1 MIPAIAIGSMTGIR
15 IRAITSTN
23 DGSLTSMIA
32 ERKTGAASRMNQA
45 WKVVGGG
52 FVAQLFVVGFFT
64 YAVSLLVVPVRGEFG
79 ASLEQ
84 VMYSLTVGTLA
95 GFVLQPVAGAMVDR
109 FSVRWIM
116 AVGALIYAAGLYATA
131 QATTLS
137 GYILLFGLTMALA
150 NAFAGSLCASAVIS
164 RWFSATR
171 GRALGIAAIGTSLGG
186 VIVPWLIAYWLQ
198 LYGWRTAL
206 ELFALATL
214 LVMLPVMLLAIRDN
228 PPPEPVTRA
237 ADSDSKQPDTAS
249 KVAALSL
256 GGILRN
262 QSFWSLGLSLGLL
275 FAAYSSLLSNIT
287 PYITDTGGSE
297 AQASTLIMVIALAGL
312 VGKLAFGF
320 AADKFSLKAG
330 LWVAQLFVIVALL
343 MLARLPTLIPQM
355 AAATLLGLAAGGML
369 PVWGNMMAHLFGLAS
384 YGKAMGLMGPL
395 ITLCVLPSFPLVGRL
410 FDTTGSYTLGLYV
423 AAACTLLGAAL
434 LLLVRFPEAQDA
446 GQGGQ

>member
-1 MIPAIAIGSMTGIR
+1 
-15 IRAITSTN
+15 
-23 DGSLTSMIA
+23 
-32 ERKTGAASRMNQA
+32 MNQA
-45 WKVVGGG
+45 WKVVAGG

-64 YAVSLLVVPVRGEFG
+64 YAVSLLVVPVRNEFS

-84 VMYSLTVGTLA
+84 VMYALTVGTIA
-95 GFVLQPVAGAMVDR
+95 GFVLQPVAGVMVDR
-109 FSVRWIM
+109 FSMRLIM
-116 AVGALIYAAGLYATA
+116 SAGALVYAAGLYATS
-131 QATTLS
+131 QAATL
-137 GYILLFGLTMALA
+137 GEYILFFGLTMALA

-186 VIVPWLIAYWLQ
+186 VIVPWLIAFWLEA
-198 LYGWRTAL
+198 YDWRTAL

-214 LVMLPVMLLAIRDN
+214 LIMLPVILLTIRDR
-228 PPPEPVTRA
+228 PQEDPATRA
-237 ADSDSKQPDTAS
+237 AAGGSEALEEAGKI
-249 KVAALSL
+249 AALSL
-256 GGILRN
+256 KGIIGN
-262 QSFWSLGLSLGLL
+262 QNFWALGLSLGLL

-297 AQASTLIMVIALAGL
+297 KQASTLIMVIALAGF
-312 VGKLAFGF
+312 VGKLAFGV
-320 AADKFSLKAG
+320 AADKFSLKAS
-330 LWVAQLFVIVALL
+330 LWTAQLFVIIALL
-343 MLARLPTLIPQM
+343 VFARLPTLAPQM

-384 YGKAMGLMGPL
+384 YGKAMGLMSPL

-434 LLLVRFPEAQDA
+434 LLLVRLPEAQDA
-446 GQGGQ
+446 GQRGQ